1 MLENECYRYNRRKNG
16 GWIDENM
23 YLKAQIDTYKRY
35 NNKGE
40 RDEVLAILKLIYLN
54 YTENYEELIKIFGDD
69 ASEGIK
75 VLDTTLSHIPKRNI
89 YDIKKTISS
98 YKADCV
104 VIMNKTGKTWA
115 MSIKSKNGAN
125 PTILN
130 HTPRT
135 AKVFQKKE
143 N

>member
-1 MLENECYRYNRRKNG
+1 M
-16 GWIDENM
+16 
-23 YLKAQIDTYKRY
+23 
-35 NNKGE
+35 
-40 RDEVLAILKLIYLN
+40 
-54 YTENYEELIKIFGDD
+54 IKIFGDE

-75 VLDTTLSHIPKRNI
+75 VLDAKITPKRNI

-125 PTILN
+125 PSILN

-135 AKVFQKKE
+135 AKVFKE
-143 N
+143 LLL